1 MSNEISGAP
10 TAMEKILEL
19 IEEEKFQSAVEA
31 IYEYLSI
38 EHEDYINRLEILIK
52 KLSHIAKKGAVVIR
66 TLIPKLLKNLAIKD
80 DVLRYAFV
88 LALKPICEMEYE
100 IILPF
105 AKELLKS
112 EDPNVKE
119 GMLQLINFIAN
130 VYKIENKDLIKLILE
145 KLSDEQEFVQTKA
158 IQALKSIGKNNP
170 IILEEVI
177 LESCKHAEDNFKEKC
192 DNVLK
197 TLTSVKDLEEKDIEK
212 RELAVKEKELEER
225 EIEIKKE
232 ELEFKEKELE
242 DKEKALKDK
251 VVDEELEQKE
261 KILADKERELK
272 EKELELKE
280 KELEVEE
287 KEKQLEEKSLEVK
300 EELLEKKKELVE
312 KEKELSHAELE
323 LKEKELKEKEL
334 DIREKEKQRIKK
346 TLKKVE
352 KKQKK

>member
-1 MSNEISGAP
+1 MSSEIF
-10 TAMEKILEL
+10 ENILQL

-31 IYEYLSI
+31 IYEYLNF

-170 IILEEVI
+170 INLEEVI
-177 LESCKHAEDNFKEKC
+177 LESCKLADDNFKEKC

-242 DKEKALKDK
+242 DKVKALKDK
-251 VVDEELEQKE
+251 VVDEKLEQKE

-272 EKELELKE
+272 EKELELK
-280 KELEVEE
+280 E

-312 KEKELSHAELE
+312 KEKELSQAELE

-346 TLKKVE
+346 SLKKVE
-352 KKQKK
+352 KRQKK

>member
-19 IEEEKFQSAVEA
+19 IKEEKFQSAVEA
-31 IYEYLSI
+31 IYEYLDE
-38 EHEDYINRLEILIK
+38 EHKDYINRLEILIE

-66 TLIPKLLKNLAIKD
+66 TIIPKLLKNLEIKD

-88 LALKPICEMEYE
+88 LALKPICELEYE

-112 EDPNVKE
+112 ENPNVKE

-130 VYKIENKDLIKLILE
+130 VYKIEDKDLIKLILE

-158 IQALKSIGKNNP
+158 IQTLKSIGKNNP
-170 IILEEVI
+170 TNLEEVI
-177 LESCKHAEDNFKEKC
+177 LDACKLADDNFKEKC

-197 TLTSVKDLEEKDIEK
+197 SLTFVKDLEEKDIEK
-212 RELAVKEKELEER
+212 RELAAKEKVLEER

-242 DKEKALKDK
+242 DKEKALLDK
-251 VVDEELEQKE
+251 VVDDELEQKE

-272 EKELELKE
+272 GKELE
-280 KELEVEE
+280 
-287 KEKQLEEKSLEVK
+287 LEEKSLEVK

-312 KEKELSHAELE
+312 KEKELSHAELDLKEEE
-323 LKEKELKEKEL
+323 LKEKEHEV
-334 DIREKEKQRIKK
+334 REKEKQRIKK
-346 TLKKVE
+346 TLNKVE
-352 KKQKK
+352 KKKKNN

>member
-19 IEEEKFQSAVEA
+19 IDEEKFQSAVEA

-38 EHEDYINRLEILIK
+38 EHEDYINRLEILVE

-66 TLIPKLLKNLAIKD
+66 TIIPKLLKNLAIKD
-80 DVLRYAFV
+80 DVLRYAFM
-88 LALKPICEMEYE
+88 LALKPICEMDYE

-112 EDPNVKE
+112 EDPNVRE

-130 VYKIENKDLIKLILE
+130 VYKIEDKDLIILILE

-170 IILEEVI
+170 INLEEVI
-177 LESCKHAEDNFKEKC
+177 LESCKLADGNFKEKC

-197 TLTSVKDLEEKDIEK
+197 SLTSVKDLEEKDIEK
-212 RELAVKEKELEER
+212 RELVAKEKKLEER

-242 DKEKALKDK
+242 GKEKALKDK
-251 VVDEELEQKE
+251 VVNEELEQKE

-280 KELEVEE
+280 KE
-287 KEKQLEEKSLEVK
+287 KQLEEKSLEVK

-312 KEKELSHAELE
+312 KEQELSQAELE
-323 LKEKELKEKEL
+323 LKEKELEV
-334 DIREKEKQRIKK
+334 REKEKQRIKK

>member
-1 MSNEISGAP
+1 MSSEISGAP

-19 IEEEKFQSAVEA
+19 IKEEKFQSAVEA
-31 IYEYLSI
+31 IYEYLDE
-38 EHEDYINRLEILIK
+38 EHEDYINRLEILIE

-66 TLIPKLLKNLAIKD
+66 TIIPKLLKNLDIKD

-88 LALKPICEMEYE
+88 LTLKPICEMEYE

-112 EDPNVKE
+112 ENSNVKE

-130 VYKIENKDLIKLILE
+130 VHKIEDKDLIKLIIE
-145 KLSDEQEFVQTKA
+145 NLSDEQEFVQTKA
-158 IQALKSIGKNNP
+158 IQTLKSIGKNNP
-170 IILEEVI
+170 TNLEEVI
-177 LESCKHAEDNFKEKC
+177 LEACKLADDNFKEKC
-192 DNVLK
+192 DDVLK
-197 TLTSVKDLEEKDIEK
+197 SLTFIKDLEEKDIEK
-212 RELAVKEKELEER
+212 RELAVKEKVLEER

-242 DKEKALKDK
+242 DKEKALKDRAI
-251 VVDEELEQKE
+251 DEELEQKE
-261 KILADKERELK
+261 RILADKERELK
-272 EKELELKE
+272 GKELELKE

-312 KEKELSHAELE
+312 KEQELSHAELE
-323 LKEKELKEKEL
+323 LKEKELKEKEQ
-334 DIREKEKQRIKK
+334 EAKK
-346 TLKKVE
+346 KRKAKK
-352 KKQKK
+352 